1 MIARLLIIMG
11 LTLGLTFS
19 VLPFFWMLITSFK
32 SGWSSMFIS
41 LDSLLDNLILKN
53 NISVFEKIPLLLF
66 TKNSIFISFS
76 TIIGTVLSS
85 SAVAY
90 AFSVLKWQY
99 RDKLFLFII
108 FTMMIPLQVTMIP
121 VFVIYKQLGWLNSF
135 KPLIVPA
142 FLGGGAF
149 NIFLYRQFFLK
160 IPNEIIDAAKMDG
173 MNHFQIYWY
182 IALPIAKSVTATVAI
197 LTFLFSW
204 NDFMGPLIYLS
215 DQIKGTLALGLMLFV
230 GQNQTEWGELMAISI
245 IMILPV
251 IIVFIAFQ
259 KYFIRCLLYTSPSPR
274 DGLLSRMPSSA

>member
-19 VLPFFWMLITSFK
+19 VFPFFWMLITSFK
-32 SGWSSMFIS
+32 SGSSSMFIS
-41 LDSLLDNLILKN
+41 LDSLLDNLSLKN
-53 NISVFEKIPLLLF
+53 YISVFEKIPLLLF

-76 TIIGTVLSS
+76 TIIGTVLS
-85 SAVAY
+85 
-90 AFSVLKWQY
+90 
-99 RDKLFLFII
+99 LFII

-197 LTFLFSW
+197 LTFLFGW

-259 KYFIRCLLYTSPSPR
+259 KYFIR
-274 DGLLSRMPSSA
+274 GLMFGGSKN

>member
-1 MIARLLIIMG
+1 M
-11 LTLGLTFS
+11 
-19 VLPFFWMLITSFK
+19 
-32 SGWSSMFIS
+32 
-41 LDSLLDNLILKN
+41 DNY
-53 NISVFEKIPLLLF
+53 SFEKC
-66 TKNSIFISFS
+66 KNVNKDIKIQKPF
-76 TIIGTVLSS
+76 
-85 SAVAY
+85 
-90 AFSVLKWQY
+90 LKWVGGKTQ
-99 RDKLFLFII
+99 II
-108 FTMMIPLQVTMIP
+108 NEII
-121 VFVIYKQLGWLNSF
+121 
-135 KPLIVPA
+135 
-142 FLGGGAF
+142 
-149 NIFLYRQFFLK
+149 LK

-259 KYFIRCLLYTSPSPR
+259 KYFIR
-274 DGLLSRMPSSA
+274 GLMFGGSKN

>member
-32 SGWSSMFIS
+32 SGSGSMFIS
-41 LDSLLDNLILKN
+41 LGSLLDNLSLKN
-53 NISVFEKIPLLLF
+53 YISVFEKIPLLLF

-160 IPNEIIDAAKMDG
+160 IPNEIIEAAKMDG

-215 DQIKGTLALGLMLFV
+215 DQVKGTLALGLMLFV

-259 KYFIRCLLYTSPSPR
+259 KYFIR
-274 DGLLSRMPSSA
+274 GLMFGGSKN

>member
-1 MIARLLIIMG
+1 MVTVVNPVVLSYSKLDILY
-11 LTLGLTFS
+11 S
-19 VLPFFWMLITSFK
+19 VLFILIAK
-32 SGWSSMFIS
+32 V
-41 LDSLLDNLILKN
+41 SLLTAC
-53 NISVFEKIPLLLF
+53 S
-66 TKNSIFISFS
+66 
-76 TIIGTVLSS
+76 
-85 SAVAY
+85 
-90 AFSVLKWQY
+90 
-99 RDKLFLFII
+99 
-108 FTMMIPLQVTMIP
+108 VTMIP

-251 IIVFIAFQ
+251 IFVFVAFQ
-259 KYFIRCLLYTSPSPR
+259 KYFIR
-274 DGLLSRMPSSA
+274 GLMFGGSKN

>member
-19 VLPFFWMLITSFK
+19 VLPFFWMLLTSFK
-32 SGWSSMFIS
+32 SGSSSMFIS
-41 LDSLLDNLILKN
+41 LDSLLDNLSLKN
-53 NISVFEKIPLLLF
+53 YISVFEKIPLLLY

-259 KYFIRCLLYTSPSPR
+259 KYFIR
-274 DGLLSRMPSSA
+274 GLMFGGSKNLSLIHI

>member
-1 MIARLLIIMG
+1 MISRLLIISG
-11 LTLGLTFS
+11 LTSGIIFS
-19 VLPFFWMLITSFK
+19 ILPFLWMLITSLK
-32 SGWSSMFIS
+32 SGPESMVMTM
-41 LDSLLDNLILKN
+41 DSLFHDLSFN
-53 NISVFEKIPLLLF
+53 NYINVYKKIPLF
-66 TKNSIFISFS
+66 TYSKNSLYISIT

-90 AFSVLKWQY
+90 AFSVLKWEY
-99 RDKLFLFII
+99 RDKVFLFII

-160 IPNEIIDAAKMDG
+160 IPKEIIDAAKMDG
-173 MNHFQIYWY
+173 MNHFQIYWF
-182 IALPIAKSVTATVAI
+182 IALPIAKSVTATVSI

-215 DQIKGTLALGLMLFV
+215 DKLKGTLALGLMLFV

-251 IIVFIAFQ
+251 LTVFIAFQ
-259 KYFIRCLLYTSPSPR
+259 KYFIR
-274 DGLLSRMPSSA
+274 GLMFGGSKN

>member
-1 MIARLLIIMG
+1 
-11 LTLGLTFS
+11 
-19 VLPFFWMLITSFK
+19 
-32 SGWSSMFIS
+32 
-41 LDSLLDNLILKN
+41 
-53 NISVFEKIPLLLF
+53 
-66 TKNSIFISFS
+66 
-76 TIIGTVLSS
+76 
-85 SAVAY
+85 
-90 AFSVLKWQY
+90 
-99 RDKLFLFII
+99 
-108 FTMMIPLQVTMIP
+108 MMIPLQVTMIP

-251 IIVFIAFQ
+251 IVVFIAFQ
-259 KYFIRCLLYTSPSPR
+259 KYFIR
-274 DGLLSRMPSSA
+274 GLMFGGCKN